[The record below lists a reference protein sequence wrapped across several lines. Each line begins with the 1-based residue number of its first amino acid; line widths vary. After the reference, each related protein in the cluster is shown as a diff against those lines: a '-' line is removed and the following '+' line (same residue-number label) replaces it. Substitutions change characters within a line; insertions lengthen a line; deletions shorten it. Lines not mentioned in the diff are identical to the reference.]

1 MMFEVYLKRRGFGP
15 DGVGPV
21 NTWRRVINA
30 NEELKAVAIA
40 IEDWFLENGIVTI
53 SGAPVPFE
61 MFDWVVVEID

>member
-1 MMFEVYLKRRGFGP
+1 MMFEVYLKRR
-15 DGVGPV
+15 DEV
-21 NTWRRVINA
+21 NAATLGKRRVIDA

-40 IEDWFLENGIVTI
+40 IEDWFLENGVVTI